1 MLLVICN
8 FITFIVGSCLWH
20 TIGITM
26 GIQMLTYMPLLKNYP
41 PSCLSNFM
49 VDMQVSLGKNLLP
62 FPPLALLFGITE
74 NWNDGTP
81 NYRFQRGNIIN
92 FNFLINGGE
101 IICIV
106 IAAYLTIPVVA
117 LSRVIFHKNTDVYW
131 YESWWRWEI
140 LIKGF
145 VLGYMQILITSLLNI
160 TN

>member
-1 MLLVICN
+1 
-8 FITFIVGSCLWH
+8 
-20 TIGITM
+20 
-26 GIQMLTYMPLLKNYP
+26 MPLLKNYP

-106 IAAYLTIPVVA
+106 IAAYLTIPFVA

-131 YESWWRWEI
+131 YES
-140 LIKGF
+140 
-145 VLGYMQILITSLLNI
+145 
-160 TN
+160 